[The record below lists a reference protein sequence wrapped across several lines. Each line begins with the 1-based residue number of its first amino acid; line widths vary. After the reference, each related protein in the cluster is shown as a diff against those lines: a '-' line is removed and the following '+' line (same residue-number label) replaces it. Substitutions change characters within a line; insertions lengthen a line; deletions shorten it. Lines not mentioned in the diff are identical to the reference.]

1 MNTELVTQ
9 LIILATAIVGLYK
22 AATYRPD
29 GPKAEKSDGSS
40 HPLADLFTGLLSF
53 AGVFAFMLIM
63 PAFVWAFTAITN
75 NIGKSRK
82 HELATPQYSL
92 PYKVSDEPS
101 NLEIMLVAA
110 SQIPYEN
117 SRGAALE
124 KLSEKAMNSCNIRL
138 ALAAATAIPYENSRG
153 AVLDNVIKIVDSGR
167 CDKKPNK
174 EMQPSAKSGG

>member
-29 GPKAEKSDGSS
+29 GSKGEKSDASS

-63 PAFVWAFTAITN
+63 PAFVWAFTAITS
-75 NIGKSRK
+75 NIGKSPK
-82 HELATPQYSL
+82 HVAATPQYSL
-92 PYKVSDEPS
+92 PYKLSEEPTK
-101 NLEIMLVAA
+101 LEIMLVAA

-124 KLSEKAMNSCNIRL
+124 KLTEKALDSCEMRL

-153 AVLDNVIKIVDSGR
+153 AVLNKVVKAVDSGR

-174 EMQPSAKSGG
+174 EMQPTAKSGG